1 MHCIH
6 AICTGLYWW
15 TWSDLIFNRNTLLIN
30 CTTLPGYPWKQCHQK
45 SVRLFLEQGYFNKK
59 KKIKIKSSI
68 FHNFTLQLFSSM
80 SSPAW
85 PYISPS
91 HWQTVITL
99 HNYFH
104 RILKRFCQT
113 IHNCPHFSGL
123 QILRFG
129 QKASIWRERL
139 LTDGNAV
146 WSCLCAV
153 NYGWEQPYI
162 YNHSIS
168 IFQSART
175 WGLVGRQQFP

>member
-1 MHCIH
+1 
-6 AICTGLYWW
+6 
-15 TWSDLIFNRNTLLIN
+15 
-30 CTTLPGYPWKQCHQK
+30 
-45 SVRLFLEQGYFNKK
+45 
-59 KKIKIKSSI
+59 
-68 FHNFTLQLFSSM
+68 M

-129 QKASIWRERL
+129 QRASIRRERL
-139 LTDGNAV
+139 LLMAMQSEAVCVQWTTAENSHIFTTIPSPFCKVREHEGWWVGSNFHSQASFSLTKWNKWNITARLENLADGHNHPFITDIIVVSSSSDKINNKMAGNKDQD
-146 WSCLCAV
+146 
-153 NYGWEQPYI
+153 N
-162 YNHSIS
+162 
-168 IFQSART
+168 
-175 WGLVGRQQFP
+175 